1 MEQQTIPMR
10 EMQRNYKKIIEWA
23 KRARQPLFLGAHGKP
38 QAVVMD
44 IATFRIFH
52 ERSQELPARCRW
64 QEIERALDKIAASG
78 RQHINLSAFVHAD
91 RSAH

>member
-10 EMQRNYKKIIEWA
+10 EMQRNYKKVIESA

-52 ERSQELPARCRW
+52 ERFQQLPARRRW
-64 QEIERALDKIAASG
+64 QGIERALDKISASG
-78 RQHINLSAFVHAD
+78 RKNVNLSAFVHAD